1 MPTNSELKA
10 LAIRAA
16 VTFLQVALSILLAG
30 NVFGAG
36 TDTVSVLAS
45 AGAGG
50 IGAVLSLA
58 YNYLTNLGDRL
69 EP

>member
-1 MPTNSELKA
+1 MPTTSELKA

-16 VTFLQVALSILLAG
+16 VTFLQVALSILIAG
-30 NVFGAG
+30 NVFGTG

-58 YNYLTNLGDRL
+58 YNYLTHLGERL